1 MFYTVIFAASAFAF
15 LTSCSGEQKENSVAQ
30 DEHSGHNGHEGATED
45 AGQSTKP
52 QFEVN
57 ESFQK
62 QLGDLFNAY
71 VDLKDAFVSS
81 DVAQVKKEAAETGEA
96 LAKVDMKLLTGA
108 AHNDWM
114 NYSAPMEGSLKE
126 IQANDDI
133 EAQRKSF
140 SALTG
145 NLYKSIKA
153 FGLGGEEAFY
163 EYCPMAFDNEGA
175 YWLSA
180 EEKIRNPYFGD
191 KMPGCG
197 EVKERLQ

>member
-1 MFYTVIFAASAFAF
+1 MFYTIIFAASAFGF
-15 LTSCSGEQKENSVAQ
+15 LASCSGEQKEHTAQ
-30 DEHSGHNGHEGATED
+30 DEHSGHSGAERTTED
-45 AGQSTKP
+45 ASQVTKP
-52 QFEVN
+52 QFEVS

-81 DVAQVKKEAAETGEA
+81 DVAKVKKEAAETGEA
-96 LAKVDMKLLTGA
+96 LLKVDMKLLTGA

-126 IQANDDI
+126 IQANEDI

-140 SALTG
+140 STLTD

-175 YWLSA
+175 YWLSD
-180 EEKIRNPYFGD
+180 EEKIQNPYFGD